1 MNSGGKTY
9 RIDGLGGVKLEKI
22 LRKYI
27 NIYYIF
33 LLALIMV
40 DSLEKFVSVLYCSLS
55 VIKRFTLHML

>member
-1 MNSGGKTY
+1 MEE
-9 RIDGLGGVKLEKI
+9 RHIELMVVLGGLKLEKI